1 VPLKNAHAMRSYV
14 RIVAAPK
21 LQRGNFNAMIAACES
36 DEAHSH
42 NDRLRNVGRH
52 RRSNQAKK
60 KSAISVS
67 IKIADYTRGQALI
80 RRRGPRVG

>member
-60 KSAISVS
+60 KAQFPYQSRSPI
-67 IKIADYTRGQALI
+67 TRAGKL
-80 RRRGPRVG
+80 